1 MIKQQSAKNLNARID
16 SENLAYVIYTSGS
29 SGAPKG
35 VAIEHRNAVAFL
47 YWAKRVFS
55 AEQLAGVL
63 ASTSICFDLSVF
75 EIFAPLS
82 WGGKVIL
89 APNVL
94 ALQDPA
100 AVGKVTL
107 INTVPSAL
115 EELLDLGGLPPSTR
129 TVNLAGESLKTELVR
144 RIYDTGRVEKVYDL
158 YGPSETTTYST
169 FTLRR
174 SEGKATIGRPIANT
188 KIYLLDAALQP
199 VPIGVAG
206 EIFIGGAGVARGYLN
221 RPELSAEKFLRN
233 PFSRDPKARM
243 YRSGDLG
250 RYDAAGNIEY
260 LGRIDNQVKI
270 RGFRI
275 ELGEIEAALKRHP
288 AIRESVVV
296 AREERAAPSANS
308 DNLKSKIQNPKFDS
322 QLVAYVTAKDG
333 APPAARELRSFLR
346 ETLPDYMIPAA
357 FVALDAL
364 PLTANGKIDRRRLPA
379 PDIQMIES
387 TGASIAPRTESEELV
402 AQVWRDVLNLDRLGV
417 HDNFFELGG
426 HSLLAARIVGRL
438 RAHFSADLALRT
450 LFELPTVALLAA
462 EIDRLRGNRRGVNIP
477 PIVAAPRDHR
487 IPLSFAQRRLWF
499 LHKMDSDLIAYN
511 MPVSH
516 RVRGPLNIATLQEA
530 INTIIRRHEV
540 LRTAIAEIDGE
551 PVQRI
556 QSMAHFELPVVDL
569 RRLSLHQAEKEAL
582 RIFNA
587 DARQPFDCNKAPLM
601 RAKLLRL
608 GAEDQLLILNF
619 HHLISD
625 GASLAVFYRELEIFY
640 STILAGKPAALPALA
655 VQYADFV
662 LWQRDWLSD
671 PASVS
676 QTRYWKARLG
686 TNLQSLDLPTDYE
699 RPTAQAYRGARI
711 AQRLS
716 KELSGALKQLS
727 RRQDVTLFMTL
738 LGGAQN
744 STLPTGRAK
753 GCRRRRDHRRTKPA
767 RVGRADWI
775 FHQCA
780 RVAHRSLRQS
790 GIHRFARARARYLP
804 RRLHASGFAL
814 RARCRG
820 DQSGARSRPQSD
832 FSGVIQHGGYF
843 SAGAEASRLRDG
855 KAEPSGTRREIR
867 SCRARAGSGRLPRAD
882 VGL

>member
-1 MIKQQSAKNLNARID
+1 MICDGWSISLLLRELGKLYSAFVRNQTVVFAAPKITYSQYAERQRNSLQGERLQSQLAYWKKQLHGSAAALALPSDHARPKAQTFRGARFSFTISSKLVRTLRRRGGEEGATLFMTLMAAFNVLLSRYSNQEDISVGFPVANRRHADTEDLIGAFVNTLVLRTDLSGKPTFRELLRRVRSHCQDALAQQDLPFEKLVEELQRERDLSRNPLFQVMFAYQNHPAAEFKIPGVRAETVELAGATAKFDLTLALTECDLGLRGVFEYSTDLFERATIERMARHFIALLRGIAAHPERSIEELPLLSKDERARILVQWNRTAAGYAKDRCMHELFELQAKRAPGACAVECAGASITYDELNRRANQLARYLRKLGIGPDKPVGICLERSVDMVIGLLAILKAGGAYLPLDPTYPPERLRFMLSDARASLLIRQGDSVEDGGWRIEDGDSRSLRLRSGQASILDPRPKVVCLDRDASLIAQQSAKNLNARID

-29 SGAPKG
+29 SGVPKG

-94 ALQDPA
+94 ALQDSA

-144 RIYDTGRVEKVYDL
+144 RIYDTGQVEKVYDL

-333 APPAARELRSFLR
+333 SPPAARELRSFLR

-379 PDIQMIES
+379 PDIQYDRI
-387 TGASIAPRTESEELV
+387 GR
-402 AQVWRDVLNLDRLGV
+402 RLDR
-417 HDNFFELGG
+417 
-426 HSLLAARIVGRL
+426 AA
-438 RAHFSADLALRT
+438 H
-450 LFELPTVALLAA
+450 
-462 EIDRLRGNRRGVNIP
+462 
-477 PIVAAPRDHR
+477 
-487 IPLSFAQRRLWF
+487 
-499 LHKMDSDLIAYN
+499 
-511 MPVSH
+511 
-516 RVRGPLNIATLQEA
+516 
-530 INTIIRRHEV
+530 
-540 LRTAIAEIDGE
+540 
-551 PVQRI
+551 
-556 QSMAHFELPVVDL
+556 
-569 RRLSLHQAEKEAL
+569 
-582 RIFNA
+582 
-587 DARQPFDCNKAPLM
+587 
-601 RAKLLRL
+601 
-608 GAEDQLLILNF
+608 
-619 HHLISD
+619 
-625 GASLAVFYRELEIFY
+625 
-640 STILAGKPAALPALA
+640 
-655 VQYADFV
+655 
-662 LWQRDWLSD
+662 
-671 PASVS
+671 
-676 QTRYWKARLG
+676 
-686 TNLQSLDLPTDYE
+686 
-699 RPTAQAYRGARI
+699 
-711 AQRLS
+711 
-716 KELSGALKQLS
+716 
-727 RRQDVTLFMTL
+727 
-738 LGGAQN
+738 
-744 STLPTGRAK
+744 
-753 GCRRRRDHRRTKPA
+753 
-767 RVGRADWI
+767 
-775 FHQCA
+775 
-780 RVAHRSLRQS
+780 
-790 GIHRFARARARYLP
+790 
-804 RRLHASGFAL
+804 
-814 RARCRG
+814 
-820 DQSGARSRPQSD
+820 
-832 FSGVIQHGGYF
+832 
-843 SAGAEASRLRDG
+843 
-855 KAEPSGTRREIR
+855 
-867 SCRARAGSGRLPRAD
+867 
-882 VGL
+882 

>member
-1 MIKQQSAKNLNARID
+1 MHELFELQTKRAPGACAVECAGASVTYDELNRRANQLARYLRKLGIGPDKPVGICLERSVDMVIGLLAILKAGGAYLPLDPAYPPERLRFMLSDARASLLISQGDLVEDGGWRIEDGDSRSLRLRSGQASILDPRPKVVCLHRDASMIAQQSAKNLNARID

-94 ALQDPA
+94 ALQDSA

-188 KIYLLDAALQP
+188 KIYLLDGALQP

-250 RYDAAGNIEY
+250 RVLRGGNIEY

-308 DNLKSKIQNPKFDS
+308 DNLKSENPKS
-322 QLVAYVTAKDG
+322 
-333 APPAARELRSFLR
+333 
-346 ETLPDYMIPAA
+346 
-357 FVALDAL
+357 
-364 PLTANGKIDRRRLPA
+364 KI
-379 PDIQMIES
+379 
-387 TGASIAPRTESEELV
+387 
-402 AQVWRDVLNLDRLGV
+402 
-417 HDNFFELGG
+417 
-426 HSLLAARIVGRL
+426 
-438 RAHFSADLALRT
+438 
-450 LFELPTVALLAA
+450 
-462 EIDRLRGNRRGVNIP
+462 
-477 PIVAAPRDHR
+477 
-487 IPLSFAQRRLWF
+487 
-499 LHKMDSDLIAYN
+499 
-511 MPVSH
+511 
-516 RVRGPLNIATLQEA
+516 
-530 INTIIRRHEV
+530 
-540 LRTAIAEIDGE
+540 
-551 PVQRI
+551 
-556 QSMAHFELPVVDL
+556 
-569 RRLSLHQAEKEAL
+569 
-582 RIFNA
+582 
-587 DARQPFDCNKAPLM
+587 
-601 RAKLLRL
+601 
-608 GAEDQLLILNF
+608 
-619 HHLISD
+619 
-625 GASLAVFYRELEIFY
+625 
-640 STILAGKPAALPALA
+640 
-655 VQYADFV
+655 
-662 LWQRDWLSD
+662 
-671 PASVS
+671 
-676 QTRYWKARLG
+676 
-686 TNLQSLDLPTDYE
+686 
-699 RPTAQAYRGARI
+699 
-711 AQRLS
+711 
-716 KELSGALKQLS
+716 
-727 RRQDVTLFMTL
+727 
-738 LGGAQN
+738 
-744 STLPTGRAK
+744 
-753 GCRRRRDHRRTKPA
+753 
-767 RVGRADWI
+767 
-775 FHQCA
+775 
-780 RVAHRSLRQS
+780 
-790 GIHRFARARARYLP
+790 
-804 RRLHASGFAL
+804 
-814 RARCRG
+814 
-820 DQSGARSRPQSD
+820 
-832 FSGVIQHGGYF
+832 
-843 SAGAEASRLRDG
+843 
-855 KAEPSGTRREIR
+855 
-867 SCRARAGSGRLPRAD
+867 
-882 VGL
+882 

>member
-1 MIKQQSAKNLNARID
+1 MISAAKREKFKRSHRLRKSRLRDLHVGI
-16 SENLAYVIYTSGS
+16 ER
-29 SGAPKG
+29 APKG

-94 ALQDPA
+94 ALQDSA

-144 RIYDTGRVEKVYDL
+144 RIYDTGQVEKVYDL

-188 KIYLLDAALQP
+188 KIYLLDGALQP

-333 APPAARELRSFLR
+333 SPPAARELRSFLH

-364 PLTANGKIDRRRLPA
+364 A
-379 PDIQMIES
+379 
-387 TGASIAPRTESEELV
+387 V
-402 AQVWRDVLNLDRLGV
+402 
-417 HDNFFELGG
+417 
-426 HSLLAARIVGRL
+426 
-438 RAHFSADLALRT
+438 
-450 LFELPTVALLAA
+450 
-462 EIDRLRGNRRGVNIP
+462 
-477 PIVAAPRDHR
+477 
-487 IPLSFAQRRLWF
+487 
-499 LHKMDSDLIAYN
+499 
-511 MPVSH
+511 
-516 RVRGPLNIATLQEA
+516 
-530 INTIIRRHEV
+530 
-540 LRTAIAEIDGE
+540 DG
-551 PVQRI
+551 Q
-556 QSMAHFELPVVDL
+556 
-569 RRLSLHQAEKEAL
+569 
-582 RIFNA
+582 
-587 DARQPFDCNKAPLM
+587 
-601 RAKLLRL
+601 
-608 GAEDQLLILNF
+608 
-619 HHLISD
+619 
-625 GASLAVFYRELEIFY
+625 
-640 STILAGKPAALPALA
+640 
-655 VQYADFV
+655 
-662 LWQRDWLSD
+662 
-671 PASVS
+671 
-676 QTRYWKARLG
+676 
-686 TNLQSLDLPTDYE
+686 
-699 RPTAQAYRGARI
+699 
-711 AQRLS
+711 
-716 KELSGALKQLS
+716 
-727 RRQDVTLFMTL
+727 RQD
-738 LGGAQN
+738 
-744 STLPTGRAK
+744 
-753 GCRRRRDHRRTKPA
+753 
-767 RVGRADWI
+767 
-775 FHQCA
+775 
-780 RVAHRSLRQS
+780 RS
-790 GIHRFARARARYLP
+790 AP
-804 RRLHASGFAL
+804 
-814 RARCRG
+814 
-820 DQSGARSRPQSD
+820 
-832 FSGVIQHGGYF
+832 V
-843 SAGAEASRLRDG
+843 AGAGYS
-855 KAEPSGTRREIR
+855 
-867 SCRARAGSGRLPRAD
+867 
-882 VGL
+882 V